1 MTTIP
6 APTRGITTRDA
17 GIPPAT
23 PTIDEL
29 YARTADHVNQATVLA
44 DDVAGLEGR
53 AIANHVVST
62 ELQLQQRAEVLG
74 RRPVGDLLDRL
85 ADIGLGW
92 RQIAGLV
99 GVSVPAV
106 RKWRQGGM
114 VSGANRLR
122 LARLSALIDWMTE
135 EKAIVEPASWLE
147 MPLSSSAPV
156 SRLDL
161 LIAGREDLVIRC
173 LTGSEISPESLLDEF
188 DPDWRERYESDFE
201 VFRADD
207 GALSIRSKRVQR

>member
-6 APTRGITTRDA
+6 APTRGISTRDA

-29 YARTADHVNQATVLA
+29 YARTAEHVNQVTVLA
-44 DDVAGLEGR
+44 GDVTDLEGR
-53 AIANHVVST
+53 AVANHVATT
-62 ELQLQQRAEVLG
+62 ELQLRTRAEVLG
-74 RRPVGDLLDRL
+74 RQQVGELLDRL

-106 RKWRQGGM
+106 RKWRQGGA
-114 VSGANRLR
+114 VTGPNRLR
-122 LARLSALIDWMTE
+122 LAWLAALIEWMSE
-135 EKAIVEPASWLE
+135 EKLIDDPASWLE
-147 MPLSSSAPV
+147 MPLSSMAPV

-161 LIAGREDLVIRC
+161 LVARRDDLVIRC
-173 LTGSEISPESLLDEF
+173 LTGSETAPESLLDEF
-188 DPDWRERYESDFE
+188 DPEWRSRYESDFE
-201 VFRADD
+201 VFTADD
-207 GALSIRSKRVQR
+207 GLRSIRSKRAQG